1 MYMSFIILEDD
12 EPEIIWEAI
21 NNAQIVFHPKHS
33 PNGSINYSEFQN
45 LKRKKEVIVFLDRNL
60 FSSLMSLTR
69 DGDLKSTKEK
79 TMVALLMS
87 WSQMNHLSISAGL
100 AIMENASKYT
110 DSHNA
115 KIELGNFNNIFDFY
129 PTQVWLNLALGKIE
143 QIPNC
148 DFSNTPYENS
158 ITYHESDD
166 HFLINFAAMLHLV
179 RIYRDSEMSSVDKLI
194 EFLNWYFDNLLI
206 SQYLNTYLVLLFSNQ
221 DGIKAPK
228 HANSS
233 LFERIEKG
241 CINQSWDLTY
251 LSNWSTFYWKE
262 SKMNDVFLFATE
274 DIMLKNI
281 FINTNSAGGL
291 FNLINTVFSKRDAA
305 RIIQF
310 FNEKTKD
317 RIKPDFGENPTQYF
331 KFLIDQEKKQLQQTI
346 GL

>member
-21 NNAQIVFHPKHS
+21 NNTQIVFHPKYS

-45 LKRKKEVIVFLDRNL
+45 LKREKEVIVFLDRNL
-60 FSSLMSLTR
+60 FSSLMSLTKH
-69 DGDLKSTKEK
+69 GDLKSTKEK

-110 DSHNA
+110 ESHDA

-129 PTQVWLNLALGKIE
+129 PTQMWLNLALGKIE
-143 QIPNC
+143 HIPKC
-148 DFSNTPYENS
+148 GFSNTPYENS
-158 ITYHESDD
+158 VTYHESDD
-166 HFLINFAAMLHLV
+166 HFLMNFAAMLRLV
-179 RIYRDSEMSSVDKLI
+179 RIYRDSEMGSVDKLL

-228 HANSS
+228 YVNSS

-251 LSNWSTFYWKE
+251 LSNWSIFYTKE
-262 SKMNDVFLFATE
+262 HRMNDVFLFATE
-274 DIMLKNI
+274 DIMLKHI
-281 FINTNSAGGL
+281 FINTNNGGHL
-291 FNLINTVFSKRDAA
+291 FNLINSIFSKRDAA
-305 RIIQF
+305 KIIQF
-310 FNEKTKD
+310 YTEKTTN

-331 KFLIDQEKKQLQQTI
+331 KALIEQEKNYLRQLIDL
-346 GL
+346 